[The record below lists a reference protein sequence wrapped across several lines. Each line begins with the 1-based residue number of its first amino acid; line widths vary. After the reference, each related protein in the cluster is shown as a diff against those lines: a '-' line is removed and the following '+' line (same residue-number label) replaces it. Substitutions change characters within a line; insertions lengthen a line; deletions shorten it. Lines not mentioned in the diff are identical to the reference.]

1 MKSLRK
7 NLPLRKFLLSLT
19 IALTFITGS
28 TMFFSTPA
36 SPQDDCLSKCEEDP
50 TYQKFKKEKLNGSKT
65 AEYCMKAALYNCAV
79 SKCETSQ
86 EKKNS
91 YKASRDKELANAKRE
106 GRDCG
111 ITPAE

>member
-1 MKSLRK
+1 MKSSS
-7 NLPLRKFLLSLT
+7 LPLKKFLLAAT
-19 IALTFITGS
+19 VAIAFIVGS
-28 TMFFSTPA
+28 TIFFSISA
-36 SPQDDCLSKCEEDP
+36 KPQDECLTKCEDDP

-65 AEYCMKAALYNCAV
+65 ADYCMKAAFYNCGV
-79 SKCETSQ
+79 SKCGDSQ

-91 YKASRDKELANAKRE
+91 YKSNRDRELANAKRE